1 MRFAKISE
9 FSISKFLL
17 VHEFPAPRNA
27 FDSIFKFS
35 NCRVKNLKTFNRH
48 LEPPSRKF
56 FFHEKFPLYSLYFPP
71 PTATI
76 HNLTVSHRRPANSY
90 HLSGPLNRSYQQRS
104 TTKFVVKRR
113 NESGRKANTP
123 PLPALLTRVSRY
135 FCPTSAIRSGGRRGE
150 RDTVKRIENWKIVSF
165 LINESRRGRERESK
179 AWPATDEGTRDGA
192 AIVQAVIAPRPAVP
206 TIQWPPL
213 LHCRVLAKRSP
224 RISRLNCTFLKT
236 MPTLIESWIVDSF
249 VGYIADS

>member
-1 MRFAKISE
+1 MKRFEKYFCFSAKELRRANFANFEKYYLLLFTVMRFAKISE

-17 VHEFPAPRNA
+17 IHEFPAPRNA

-76 HNLTVSHRRPANSY
+76 RNLTVSHRRPANSY

-123 PLPALLTRVSRY
+123 PFPALLTRVSRY

-150 RDTVKRIENWKIVSF
+150 RDTVKRIEN
-165 LINESRRGRERESK
+165 
-179 AWPATDEGTRDGA
+179 
-192 AIVQAVIAPRPAVP
+192 
-206 TIQWPPL
+206 
-213 LHCRVLAKRSP
+213 
-224 RISRLNCTFLKT
+224 
-236 MPTLIESWIVDSF
+236 
-249 VGYIADS
+249 

>member
-1 MRFAKISE
+1 MKRFEKYFCFSAKELRRANFANFEKYYLLLFTVMRFAKISE

-17 VHEFPAPRNA
+17 IHEFPAPRNA

-123 PLPALLTRVSRY
+123 PLFSHAFLAIFVQLVQLGVGGGGGSATR
-135 FCPTSAIRSGGRRGE
+135 
-150 RDTVKRIENWKIVSF
+150 
-165 LINESRRGRERESK
+165 
-179 AWPATDEGTRDGA
+179 
-192 AIVQAVIAPRPAVP
+192 
-206 TIQWPPL
+206 
-213 LHCRVLAKRSP
+213 
-224 RISRLNCTFLKT
+224 
-236 MPTLIESWIVDSF
+236 
-249 VGYIADS
+249 

>member
-113 NESGRKANTP
+113 KANTP

-135 FCPTSAIRSGGRRGE
+135 FCPTSAIRSGGEEGGARHGE
-150 RDTVKRIENWKIVSF
+150 TDRKLKNCFF
-165 LINESRRGRERESK
+165 LN
-179 AWPATDEGTRDGA
+179 
-192 AIVQAVIAPRPAVP
+192 
-206 TIQWPPL
+206 
-213 LHCRVLAKRSP
+213 
-224 RISRLNCTFLKT
+224 
-236 MPTLIESWIVDSF
+236 
-249 VGYIADS
+249 

>member
-1 MRFAKISE
+1 MKRFEKYFCFSAKELRRANFANFEKYYLLLFTVMRFAKISE

-17 VHEFPAPRNA
+17 IHEFPAPRNA

-123 PLPALLTRVSRY
+123 LSPLFSHAFLTIFVQLVQLGVRGGGG
-135 FCPTSAIRSGGRRGE
+135 SA
-150 RDTVKRIENWKIVSF
+150 
-165 LINESRRGRERESK
+165 
-179 AWPATDEGTRDGA
+179 TR
-192 AIVQAVIAPRPAVP
+192 
-206 TIQWPPL
+206 
-213 LHCRVLAKRSP
+213 
-224 RISRLNCTFLKT
+224 
-236 MPTLIESWIVDSF
+236 
-249 VGYIADS
+249 